1 MSNDTAT
8 TDNAIAAENVN
19 TDHVNTD
26 NANITA
32 NNSSNG
38 EVTDEKVASPKG
50 RWPWSGRNKKTGAV
64 DPPSDN
70 DVEAGGRGR
79 PTKWSMGVLNDP
91 RTHEVPGTF
100 SFLLDEIFPH

>member
-1 MSNDTAT
+1 MSIDAT
-8 TDNAIAAENVN
+8 TDNAIVAENVN
-19 TDHVNTD
+19 TDNVTD
-26 NANITA
+26 NINTA
-32 NNSSNG
+32 NNSSNE

-50 RWPWSGRNKKTGAV
+50 RWPWSGRNKKAPA

-91 RTHEVPGTF
+91 RTHEVPGMSSTTV
-100 SFLLDEIFPH
+100 